1 MKILTDKKVYFTT
14 LGCSKNDV
22 DTDSMRTILEGKN
35 YASVYDPE
43 SADVI
48 VINTCGFIESAKE
61 ESIEE
66 IFNMVSIKGKR
77 KILVSGCL
85 SQRYGEELL
94 EEIPEIDGILGTG
107 QIENIEEF
115 IHRMEMGERVSEVGN
130 LNAKYTEGIYKSN
143 VSASEYVKIGEG
155 CNNFCSYCII
165 PKLRGK
171 NRSRSIEEIYDEVS
185 YLVENGTREIILIA
199 QNTTDYGIDNYKE
212 YALSKLL
219 NKLEEI
225 EELKWIRVLYLYPDN
240 FTEELIHEFSN
251 NKKLLPYVDIPLQH
265 INDDVLKNMNRRTN
279 KKDIVDLIQKLRGEI
294 PEIVIRSTFIVG
306 FPGETA
312 EQFEELLEFLK
323 EVKLDRVGAFG
334 YSKEEGTKAY
344 EMDGHLTDDIK
355 KERVNKLMELQ
366 EEISLENLEKRIGSV
381 VEVLIEEELEDTLI
395 GRSYMD
401 APEIDGVVYINKNDH
416 MDIGVGDFIDV
427 RVIDVMEHDLI
438 GEINE
443 LSK

>member
-1 MKILTDKKVYFTT
+1 MKILDNKKVYFTT

-35 YASVYDPE
+35 YSSVYDPE
-43 SADVI
+43 SADII

-66 IFNMVSIKGKR
+66 IFNMVSIKGKQ

-107 QIENIEEF
+107 QIKNIEEY
-115 IHRMEMGERVSEVGN
+115 IHRMELGERVSETGN
-130 LNAKYTEGIYKSN
+130 LNAQYTEGFYKSN
-143 VSASEYVKIGEG
+143 VSVSEYVKIGEG

-171 NRSRSIEEIYDEVS
+171 NRSRSIEEIYDEVN
-185 YLVENGTREIILIA
+185 YLVKNGTREIILIA
-199 QNTTDYGIDNYKE
+199 QNTTDYGIDNYGE
-212 YALSKLL
+212 YALAKLL
-219 NKLEEI
+219 NKLGKI

-240 FTEELIHEFSN
+240 FTEELVDEFSN
-251 NKKLLPYVDIPLQH
+251 NKKLIPYVDIPLQH
-265 INDDVLKNMNRRTN
+265 INDEVLKNMNRRTN
-279 KKDIVDLIQKLRGEI
+279 KDDIVTLIQNLRKKI

-306 FPGETA
+306 FPGETT
-312 EQFEELLEFLK
+312 EQFEELLDFLK
-323 EVKLDRVGAFG
+323 EVKLDRVGAFK

-344 EMDGHLTDDIK
+344 EMKGHLPEDIK
-355 KERVNKLMELQ
+355 VERVNKLMELQ
-366 EEISLENLEKRIGSV
+366 EEISYENLEKRIGSV
-381 VEVLIEEELEDTLI
+381 LEVLIEEDLEDTLV

-401 APEIDGVVYINKNDH
+401 APEIDGVVYINRDDH
-416 MDIGVGDFIDV
+416 FKIEVGDFIKV
-427 RVIDVMEHDLI
+427 KIIDVMEHDLI
-438 GEINE
+438 GEIYE
-443 LSK
+443 FSK

>member
-1 MKILTDKKVYFTT
+1 VKILDNKKVYFTT

-35 YASVYDPE
+35 YSSVYDPE
-43 SADVI
+43 SADII

-66 IFNMVSIKGKR
+66 IFNMVSIKGKQ

-107 QIENIEEF
+107 QIKNIEEY
-115 IHRMEMGERVSEVGN
+115 IHRMELGERVSETGN
-130 LNAKYTEGIYKSN
+130 LNAQYTEGFYKSN
-143 VSASEYVKIGEG
+143 VSVSEYVKIGEG

-171 NRSRSIEEIYDEVS
+171 NRSRSIEEIYDEVN
-185 YLVENGTREIILIA
+185 YLVKNGTREIILIA
-199 QNTTDYGIDNYKE
+199 QNTTDYGIDNYGE
-212 YALSKLL
+212 YALAKLL
-219 NKLEEI
+219 NKLGKI

-240 FTEELIHEFSN
+240 FTEELVDEFSN
-251 NKKLLPYVDIPLQH
+251 NKKLIPYVDIPLQH
-265 INDDVLKNMNRRTN
+265 INDEVLKNMNRRTN
-279 KKDIVDLIQKLRGEI
+279 KDDIVTLIQNLRKKI

-306 FPGETA
+306 FPGETT
-312 EQFEELLEFLK
+312 EQFEELLDFLK
-323 EVKLDRVGAFG
+323 EVKLDRVGAFK

-344 EMDGHLTDDIK
+344 EMKGHLPEDIK
-355 KERVNKLMELQ
+355 VERVNKLMELQ
-366 EEISLENLEKRIGSV
+366 EEISYENLEKRIGSV
-381 VEVLIEEELEDTLI
+381 LEVLIEEDLEDTLV

-401 APEIDGVVYINKNDH
+401 APEIDGVVYINRDDH
-416 MDIGVGDFIDV
+416 FKIEVGDFIKV
-427 RVIDVMEHDLI
+427 KIIDVMEHDLI
-438 GEINE
+438 GEIYE
-443 LSK
+443 FSK

>member
-366 EEISLENLEKRIGSV
+366 GEISLENLEKRIGSV

>member
-294 PEIVIRSTFIVG
+294 PEIVIRSTFI
-306 FPGETA
+306 E
-312 EQFEELLEFLK
+312 
-323 EVKLDRVGAFG
+323 
-334 YSKEEGTKAY
+334 
-344 EMDGHLTDDIK
+344 
-355 KERVNKLMELQ
+355 
-366 EEISLENLEKRIGSV
+366 
-381 VEVLIEEELEDTLI
+381 I
-395 GRSYMD
+395 GR
-401 APEIDGVVYINKNDH
+401 AHV
-416 MDIGVGDFIDV
+416 
-427 RVIDVMEHDLI
+427 
-438 GEINE
+438 
-443 LSK
+443 

>member
-1 MKILTDKKVYFTT
+1 MDNKKVYFTT

-35 YASVYDPE
+35 YSSVYDPE
-43 SADVI
+43 SADII

-66 IFNMVSIKGKR
+66 IFNMVSIKGKQ

-107 QIENIEEF
+107 QIKNIEEY
-115 IHRMEMGERVSEVGN
+115 IHRMELGERVSETGN
-130 LNAKYTEGIYKSN
+130 LNAQYTEGFYKSN
-143 VSASEYVKIGEG
+143 VSVSEYVKIGEG

-171 NRSRSIEEIYDEVS
+171 NRSRSIEEIYDEVN
-185 YLVENGTREIILIA
+185 YLVKNGTREIILIA
-199 QNTTDYGIDNYKE
+199 QNTTDYGIDNYGE
-212 YALSKLL
+212 YALAKLL
-219 NKLEEI
+219 NKLGKI

-240 FTEELIHEFSN
+240 FTEELVDEFSN
-251 NKKLLPYVDIPLQH
+251 NKKLIPYVDIPLQH
-265 INDDVLKNMNRRTN
+265 INDEVLKNMNRRTN
-279 KKDIVDLIQKLRGEI
+279 KDDIVTLIQNLRKKI

-306 FPGETA
+306 FPGETT
-312 EQFEELLEFLK
+312 EQFEELLDFLK
-323 EVKLDRVGAFG
+323 EVKLDRVGAFK

-344 EMDGHLTDDIK
+344 EMKGHLPEDIK
-355 KERVNKLMELQ
+355 VERVNKLMELQ
-366 EEISLENLEKRIGSV
+366 EEISYENLEKRIGSV
-381 VEVLIEEELEDTLI
+381 LEVLIEEDLEDTLV

-401 APEIDGVVYINKNDH
+401 APEIDGVVYINRDDH
-416 MDIGVGDFIDV
+416 FKIEVGDFIKV
-427 RVIDVMEHDLI
+427 KIIDVMEHDLI
-438 GEINE
+438 GEIYE
-443 LSK
+443 FSK

>member
-1 MKILTDKKVYFTT
+1 MTDKKVYFTT

>member
-1 MKILTDKKVYFTT
+1 
-14 LGCSKNDV
+14 
-22 DTDSMRTILEGKN
+22 
-35 YASVYDPE
+35 
-43 SADVI
+43 
-48 VINTCGFIESAKE
+48 
-61 ESIEE
+61 
-66 IFNMVSIKGKR
+66 
-77 KILVSGCL
+77 

-251 NKKLLPYVDIPLQH
+251 TKKLLPYVDIPLQH